1 MGRTWTVFR
10 KEVRETIRDRRTLL
24 IMIVV
29 PVLLYPALMVVSEQL
44 ALFGIRQLEAEPSRV
59 AVLGDTA
66 GADELETWFE
76 GEDDLDVVDL
86 EGEDPETAVRG
97 SRVAAVAIVRDAPS
111 LDLSES
117 AEEASERIEPIPEP
131 LTRGVT
137 IVFDAADDRSR
148 RGRDLLAQAIGRW
161 EERVLRRR
169 LSGEGLPAAF
179 ANPVSVADSSVASPD
194 EIGGY
199 ALGRFLPML
208 LIVITLLGTFYPAID
223 LAAGEKERGTLETLL
238 TAPVPSKEIVAGK
251 FLTVAAVG
259 VIAAALNLGSMLLTF
274 QSGLFRFGAALDVDF
289 SLPIGRVAIIFLTLV
304 PLAVLFGSLFLGV
317 AVRAR
322 SFKEAQNA
330 LTPLYML
337 ALMPALLP
345 LFPGIEFTP
354 PLALVPIAGVAL
366 FFRELMGG
374 SVPLLLGLSAIGSTI
389 AYAWAALA
397 FAASSFGSE
406 DVLFGGEGGSEGRRG
421 PISGLF
427 RRSPPA
433 EEAWADPLEALD
445 GSRVLGI
452 GGRPERQGAT
462 PTAGQALLFVGL
474 VAVLFFYLGAPL
486 QIRWL
491 ERGLFATEW
500 LLLFLPAVL
509 FVALWRFDPAGTF
522 SLRRPRGRQVTGALL
537 MIAGSTPIAW
547 LLAWL
552 QSLWLPIP
560 WELVEGLDELVR
572 ADSLPRLAWL
582 LVLIALT
589 PAICEE
595 AVFRGILLAGSRR
608 MTMARAVVLN
618 GLVFGA
624 FHVSFE
630 TVFRLLPTAW
640 LGLVLAWAAWHT
652 RSIWISSLMHFVNNG
667 SIVVLAAIPWARELM
682 GGPDFRPPP
691 LLMIPAVVSFVLGA
705 RMILN
710 AHEEPRQPNGPPTG
724 LAPLTTELH
733 DERSDEG
740 PAPGRPV
747 SGGHTHR

>member
-1 MGRTWTVFR
+1 MGQIWTVFR
-10 KEVRETIRDRRTLL
+10 KEVRETLRDRRTLL
-24 IMIVV
+24 IMVVV

-44 ALFGIRQLEAEPSRV
+44 ALFGIRQLEGEPSRV
-59 AVLGDTA
+59 AVQGTGASAALGAWLTEREDLVLVDLGDEEP
-66 GADELETWFE
+66 GA
-76 GEDDLDVVDL
+76 
-86 EGEDPETAVRG
+86 AMRR
-97 SRVAAVAIVRDAPS
+97 SRVAAVAVVGGVPELPGSDS
-111 LDLSES
+111 SVS
-117 AEEASERIEPIPEP
+117 AEPQPEP
-131 LTRGVT
+131 LTRHVT

-148 RGRDLLAQAIGRW
+148 RGRDVLVQAFERW
-161 EERVLRRR
+161 EEQLLRRR
-169 LSGEGLPAAF
+169 LTGEGLPPAY
-179 ANPVSVADSSVASPD
+179 ANPISVADTSIASPH
-194 EIGGY
+194 EVGGY

-208 LIVITLLGTFYPAID
+208 LIIITLLGTFYPAID

-238 TAPVPSKEIVAGK
+238 TAPVPSREIVTGK

-274 QSGLFRFGAALDVDF
+274 QSGLFRFGYALDVEF
-289 SLPIGRVAIIFLTLV
+289 SRPVGRVAIIFLTLI

-354 PLALVPIAGVAL
+354 PLSLIPIAGVAL

-374 SVPLLLGLSAIGSTI
+374 GVPLVLGLSAIGSTI

-406 DVLFGGEGGSEGRRG
+406 DVLFGGESGRGDRGG
-421 PISGLF
+421 PITGLF
-427 RRSPPA
+427 RRRGGRT
-433 EEAWADPLEALD
+433 EARLDPLEAVD
-445 GSRVLGI
+445 GTNVLG
-452 GGRPERQGAT
+452 GGDLLPRPIRT
-462 PTAGQALLFVGL
+462 PRLGQALLFVAF
-474 VAVLFFYLGAPL
+474 VALLFFYLGAPL
-486 QIRWL
+486 QLRWL

-500 LLLFLPAVL
+500 LLLFVPALL
-509 FVALWRFDPAGTF
+509 FVGFWRFDPVRTF
-522 SLRRPRGRQVTGALL
+522 SLRRPSARQVAGAIL

-595 AVFRGILLAGSRR
+595 AVFRGVLLSGSRR

-630 TVFRLLPTAW
+630 TAFRLLPTAW

-652 RSIWISSLMHFVNNG
+652 RSIWISSLMHFANNG
-667 SIVVLAAIPWARELM
+667 SIVVLAAIPWAREWM
-682 GGPDFRPPP
+682 GGPDFRPP
-691 LLMIPAVVSFVLGA
+691 LALMVPAVVSFALGA
-705 RMILN
+705 RLILN
-710 AHEEPRQPNGPPTG
+710 ARAASDGSRRPDQG
-724 LAPLTTELH
+724 LAPLTTDIH
-733 DERSDEG
+733 DEADHDTFAARG
-740 PAPGRPV
+740 PV
-747 SGGHTHR
+747 SGGHRHG